1 MPAATGTPPRV
12 GTPRPLFVGGR
23 GSEEGDGECPG
34 AGPSLAACRQGAF
47 GLLAAWSPPARSGRR
62 WRGLAGRRAGQ
73 RTDRERKAAEPAQ
86 LPLEASPSG
95 RLLPGALGTTIA
107 SRPIQY
113 QTCWHLAPTMTSPPC
128 LLGHLASTRLMRL
141 ELSAAGAARE
151 INTRNLLRAKVRMR
165 KMMRVS
171 LCHREL
177 ITWVS

>member
-1 MPAATGTPPRV
+1 MSSPQSDATIYRPPSILGGGLESAMLATTGIPPMV
-12 GTPRPLFVGGR
+12 ETPRPLFVGGR

-86 LPLEASPSG
+86 LPLEATPSG

-113 QTCWHLAPTMTSPPC
+113 QTCW
-128 LLGHLASTRLMRL
+128 G
-141 ELSAAGAARE
+141 
-151 INTRNLLRAKVRMR
+151 
-165 KMMRVS
+165 
-171 LCHREL
+171 
-177 ITWVS
+177 TWLQR